1 MKKIVLDFQ
10 IGLCYSEDDKDIAPL
25 IAKFIRPRQFLLLR
39 RFFYMADLEIYE
51 IDSSYIEYLSN
62 FEEHLFKN
70 KKITQDFSRKYIGI
84 ILEINGFKYFAPLS
98 SFKPKHRRLCETVD
112 FIKVGIYAVI
122 NLNNMFPAPLILCK
136 SVKIENIKNEHYKNL
151 VRAEYRIIKQ
161 KTEQIIN
168 NAKDVYNHKMIN
180 DGKSK
185 LSQRCNDFKNLEVK
199 CKEYK
204 IPSKK

>member
-1 MKKIVLDFQ
+1 M
-10 IGLCYSEDDKDIAPL
+10 YKDIAPL
-25 IAKFIRPRQFLLLR
+25 TAKFIRPKQFLLLR

-51 IDSSYIEYLSN
+51 IDSAYIAYLST
-62 FEEHLFKN
+62 FEEHLFRN

-84 ILEINGFKYFAPLS
+84 IIEINGFKYFAPLS
-98 SFKPKHRRLCETVD
+98 SFKQKHKRLCETVD

-122 NLNNMFPAPLILCK
+122 NLNNMFPAPMPLCK

-161 KTEQIIN
+161 KTEQILS

-185 LSQRCNDFKNLEVK
+185 LSQRCNDFKLLEEK

-204 IPSKK
+204 IPTKKK

>member
-1 MKKIVLDFQ
+1 
-10 IGLCYSEDDKDIAPL
+10 
-25 IAKFIRPRQFLLLR
+25 
-39 RFFYMADLEIYE
+39 MADLEIYE

-98 SFKPKHRRLCETVD
+98 SFKPKHRRLCET
-112 FIKVGIYAVI
+112 
-122 NLNNMFPAPLILCK
+122 
-136 SVKIENIKNEHYKNL
+136 
-151 VRAEYRIIKQ
+151 
-161 KTEQIIN
+161 EQIIN

>member
-1 MKKIVLDFQ
+1 
-10 IGLCYSEDDKDIAPL
+10 
-25 IAKFIRPRQFLLLR
+25 
-39 RFFYMADLEIYE
+39 MADLEIYE
-51 IDSSYIEYLSN
+51 IDSAYIAYLST
-62 FEEHLFKN
+62 FEEHLFRN
-70 KKITQDFSRKYIGI
+70 KKVTQDFSRKYIGI
-84 ILEINGFKYFAPLS
+84 VIEINGFKYFAPLS
-98 SFKPKHRRLCETVD
+98 SFKQKHNRLCETVD

-122 NLNNMFPAPLILCK
+122 NLNNMFPAPMPLCK

-161 KTEQIIN
+161 KTEQILS

-185 LSQRCNDFKNLEVK
+185 LSQRCNDFKLLEEK

-204 IPSKK
+204 IPTKKK